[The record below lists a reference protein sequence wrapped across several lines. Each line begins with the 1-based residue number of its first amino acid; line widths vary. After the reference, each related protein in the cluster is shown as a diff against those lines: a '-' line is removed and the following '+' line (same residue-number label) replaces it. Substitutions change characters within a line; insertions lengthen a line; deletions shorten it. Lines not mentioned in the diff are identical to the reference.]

1 MILSQRGIEL
11 FFVCMISIFQLWL
24 RLYLYDQII
33 SLDFFV
39 WKRHQTKTVLTAR
52 TGRIAHNDRLL
63 RVRMC
68 EPRYITTK
76 AAIVLKFVS
85 IRIDGSTIG
94 KWDILKK
101 DWFTELPNPPELLEY
116 DKAVL

>member
-1 MILSQRGIEL
+1 MESNQTTFCVHDLNFPTMIHCI
-11 FFVCMISIFQLWL
+11 CMTKSIVL
-24 RLYLYDQII
+24 I
-33 SLDFFV
+33 SLYA
-39 WKRHQTKTVLTAR
+39 KKYQTKTELTAR

-101 DWFTELPNPPELLEY
+101 DWFTELPNPRELLEY